1 MLHNIKEGVVV
12 PVITLNRL
20 SKTFTYY
27 KKEPGV
33 RKSLQ
38 NLFRRETLA
47 KEAVK
52 DVSFSVREGEMVG
65 FLGPNGAGKTTT
77 LKMLSGIL
85 HPSSGEAS
93 VLGFTPWKRQK
104 EFKRQFSIV
113 MGQKNQLWWDLP
125 ASESFALNKLIYE
138 IGDREFRASLDEL
151 VTLLGVE
158 EQLHVQV
165 RRLSL
170 GERMKMELIAALL
183 HRPKVILLDEPT
195 IGLDMVS
202 QRRIREF
209 FKAYNRQHRT
219 TVLLTSHYMK
229 DIEDLCSRAII
240 ISGGSLVYDG
250 NLKSVN
256 ERLGARKLL
265 KVRLAEPV
273 SQKQLAGLG
282 SVRSISQLEAVF
294 EVDAGDTLGSSKK
307 VLDALP
313 VTDFTIE
320 DVPLE
325 EGIENLYNEG
335 RWADAK

>member
-1 MLHNIKEGVVV
+1 M
-12 PVITLNRL
+12 PSITLNQL

-38 NLFRRETLA
+38 NLFRREQLT
-47 KEAVK
+47 KEAVQN
-52 DVSFSVREGEMVG
+52 VSFSIEEGEIVG

-85 HPSSGEAS
+85 HPTDGEAS

-125 ASESFALNKLIYE
+125 ASESFELNKLIYE
-138 IGDREFRASLDEL
+138 IDENRYKEALDEL

-183 HRPKVILLDEPT
+183 HRPRVILLDEPT
-195 IGLDMVS
+195 IGLDLVS

-209 FKAYNRQHRT
+209 FKAYNRTHRT
-219 TVLLTSHYMK
+219 TILLTSHYMK
-229 DIEDLCSRAII
+229 DIEDLCSRSII
-240 ISGGSLVYDG
+240 ISGGRLVYDG
-250 NLKSVN
+250 DLHKVN
-256 ERLGARKLL
+256 EVIGARKLL
-265 KVRLAEPV
+265 KVRLETPV
-273 SQKQLAGLG
+273 SSLTLASLG
-282 SVRSISQLEAVF
+282 KLRSNSELEAVF
-294 EVDAGDTLGSSKK
+294 ELDAEDTLAWSKK
-307 VLDALP
+307 ILDALS
-313 VTDFTIE
+313 VVDFTIE

-325 EGIENLYNEG
+325 EGIANLYDGG
-335 RWADAK
+335 RLADAK

>member
-1 MLHNIKEGVVV
+1 M
-12 PVITLNRL
+12 PSITLKQL

-38 NLFRRETLA
+38 NLFRREQLT
-47 KEAVK
+47 KEAVQN
-52 DVSFSVREGEMVG
+52 VSFSIEEGEIVG

-85 HPSSGEAS
+85 HPTDGEAS

-125 ASESFALNKLIYE
+125 ASESFELNKLIYE
-138 IGDREFRASLDEL
+138 IDENRYKEALDEL

-183 HRPKVILLDEPT
+183 HRPRVILLDEPT
-195 IGLDMVS
+195 IGLDLVS

-209 FKAYNRQHRT
+209 FKAYNRTHRT
-219 TVLLTSHYMK
+219 TILLTSHYMK
-229 DIEDLCSRAII
+229 DIEDLCSRSII
-240 ISGGSLVYDG
+240 ISGGRLVYDG
-250 NLKSVN
+250 DLHKVN
-256 ERLGARKLL
+256 EVIGARKLL
-265 KVRLAEPV
+265 KVRLETPV
-273 SQKQLAGLG
+273 SSLTLASLG
-282 SVRSISQLEAVF
+282 KLRSNSELEAVF
-294 EVDAGDTLGSSKK
+294 ELDAEDTLAWSKK
-307 VLDALP
+307 ILDALP
-313 VTDFTIE
+313 VVDFTIE

-325 EGIENLYNEG
+325 EGIANLYDGG
-335 RWADAK
+335 RLADAK

>member
-1 MLHNIKEGVVV
+1 M
-12 PVITLNRL
+12 PSITLNQL

-38 NLFRRETLA
+38 NLFRREKLT
-47 KEAVK
+47 KEAVR
-52 DVSFSVREGEMVG
+52 DVSFTIEEGEIVG

-85 HPSSGEAS
+85 HPSEGEAS

-125 ASESFALNKLIYE
+125 ASESFELNKLIYE
-138 IGDREFRASLDEL
+138 IDESRYKEALDEL

-183 HRPKVILLDEPT
+183 HRPRVILLDEPT
-195 IGLDMVS
+195 IGLDLVS

-209 FKAYNRQHRT
+209 FKAYNRTHRT
-219 TVLLTSHYMK
+219 TILLTSHYMK
-229 DIEDLCSRAII
+229 DIEDLCSRSII
-240 ISGGSLVYDG
+240 ISGGRLVYDG
-250 NLKSVN
+250 DLNKVN
-256 ERLGARKLL
+256 EVIGARKLL
-265 KVRLAEPV
+265 KVRLETPV
-273 SQKQLAGLG
+273 PNLTLAGLG
-282 SVRSISQLEAVF
+282 KLRSNSELDAVF
-294 EVDAGDTLGSSKK
+294 ELDAEDTLTWSKK
-307 VLDALP
+307 ILDALP
-313 VTDFTIE
+313 VVDFTIE

-325 EGIENLYNEG
+325 EGIANLYDGG
-335 RWADAK
+335 RLADAK

>member
-1 MLHNIKEGVVV
+1 M
-12 PVITLNRL
+12 PSITLNQL

-38 NLFRRETLA
+38 NLFKREQLT
-47 KEAVK
+47 KKAVQ
-52 DVSFSVREGEMVG
+52 DVSFSIEEGEIVG

-85 HPSSGEAS
+85 HPTDGEAS

-125 ASESFALNKLIYE
+125 ASESFELNKLIYE
-138 IGDREFRASLDEL
+138 IDDNRYKEALDEL

-183 HRPKVILLDEPT
+183 HRPRVILLDEPT
-195 IGLDMVS
+195 IGLDLVS

-209 FKAYNRQHRT
+209 FKTYNRTHRT
-219 TVLLTSHYMK
+219 TILLTSHYMK
-229 DIEDLCSRAII
+229 DIEDLCTRSII
-240 ISGGSLVYDG
+240 ISGGRLVYDG
-250 NLKSVN
+250 DLHKVN
-256 ERLGARKLL
+256 EVMGARKLL
-265 KVRLAEPV
+265 KVRLETPI
-273 SQKQLAGLG
+273 SNLTLAGLG
-282 SVRSISQLEAVF
+282 KLRSNSELEAVF
-294 EVDAGDTLGSSKK
+294 ELDAEDTLTWSKK
-307 VLDALP
+307 ILDALP
-313 VTDFTIE
+313 VVDFTIE

-325 EGIENLYNEG
+325 EGIANLYDGG
-335 RWADAK
+335 RLADAK

>member
-1 MLHNIKEGVVV
+1 M
-12 PVITLNRL
+12 
-20 SKTFTYY
+20 
-27 KKEPGV
+27 

-38 NLFRRETLA
+38 NLFRREQLT
-47 KEAVK
+47 KEAVQN
-52 DVSFSVREGEMVG
+52 VSFSIEEGEIVG

-85 HPSSGEAS
+85 HPTDGEAS

-125 ASESFALNKLIYE
+125 ASESFELNKLIYE
-138 IGDREFRASLDEL
+138 IDENRYKEALDEL

-183 HRPKVILLDEPT
+183 HRPRVILLDEPT
-195 IGLDMVS
+195 IGLDLVS

-209 FKAYNRQHRT
+209 FKAYNRTHRT
-219 TVLLTSHYMK
+219 TILLTSHYMK
-229 DIEDLCSRAII
+229 DIEDLCSRSII
-240 ISGGSLVYDG
+240 ISGGRLVYDG
-250 NLKSVN
+250 DLHKVN
-256 ERLGARKLL
+256 EVIGARKLL
-265 KVRLAEPV
+265 KVRLETLV
-273 SQKQLAGLG
+273 SNLTLASLG
-282 SVRSISQLEAVF
+282 KLRSNSELEAVF
-294 EVDAGDTLGSSKK
+294 ELDAEDTLAWSKK
-307 VLDALP
+307 ILDALP
-313 VTDFTIE
+313 VVDFTIE

-325 EGIENLYNEG
+325 EGIANLYDGG
-335 RWADAK
+335 RLADAK

>member
-1 MLHNIKEGVVV
+1 M
-12 PVITLNRL
+12 PAITLNRL

-38 NLFRRETLA
+38 NLFRREKLA
-47 KEAVK
+47 KEAVR

-125 ASESFALNKLIYE
+125 ASESFELNKLIYE
-138 IGDREFRASLDEL
+138 IGDQEYRASLDEL

-158 EQLHVQV
+158 EQMHVQV

-195 IGLDMVS
+195 IGLDMGS

-229 DIEDLCSRAII
+229 DIEDLCTRAII

-250 NLKSVN
+250 DLKSVN

-273 SQKQLAGLG
+273 ARKQLTGLG
-282 SVRSISQLEAVF
+282 SVRSCDQMEAVF
-294 EVDAGDTLGSSKK
+294 EVDAEDTLGWSKK

-313 VTDFTIE
+313 VVDFTIE

>member
-1 MLHNIKEGVVV
+1 M
-12 PVITLNRL
+12 
-20 SKTFTYY
+20 
-27 KKEPGV
+27 

-38 NLFRRETLA
+38 NLFRREKLT
-47 KEAVK
+47 KKAVK
-52 DVSFSVREGEMVG
+52 NVSFSIEEGEIVG

-85 HPSSGEAS
+85 HPSEGEAS

-125 ASESFALNKLIYE
+125 ASESFELNKLIYE
-138 IGDREFRASLDEL
+138 IDERRYKEALDEL

-183 HRPKVILLDEPT
+183 HRPRVILLDEPT
-195 IGLDMVS
+195 IGLDLVS

-209 FKAYNRQHRT
+209 FKAYNRAHRT
-219 TVLLTSHYMK
+219 TILLTSHYMK
-229 DIEDLCSRAII
+229 DIEDLCSRSII
-240 ISGGSLVYDG
+240 ISGGQLVYDG
-250 NLKSVN
+250 DLHKVN
-256 ERLGARKLL
+256 EVIGARKLL
-265 KVRLAEPV
+265 KVRLETPV
-273 SQKQLAGLG
+273 PNLTLAGLG
-282 SVRSISQLEAVF
+282 KLRSNSELEAVF
-294 EVDAGDTLGSSKK
+294 ELDAEDTLTWSKK
-307 VLDALP
+307 ILDALP
-313 VTDFTIE
+313 VVDFTIE

-325 EGIENLYNEG
+325 EGIANLYDGG
-335 RWADAK
+335 RLADAN

>member
-1 MLHNIKEGVVV
+1 M
-12 PVITLNRL
+12 
-20 SKTFTYY
+20 
-27 KKEPGV
+27 

-38 NLFRRETLA
+38 NLFRREQLT
-47 KEAVK
+47 KEAVQN
-52 DVSFSVREGEMVG
+52 VSFSIEEGEIVG

-85 HPSSGEAS
+85 HPTDGEAS

-125 ASESFALNKLIYE
+125 ASESFELNKLIYE
-138 IGDREFRASLDEL
+138 IDENRYKEALDEL

-183 HRPKVILLDEPT
+183 HRPRVILLDEPT
-195 IGLDMVS
+195 IGLDLVS

-209 FKAYNRQHRT
+209 FKAYNRTHRT
-219 TVLLTSHYMK
+219 TILLTSHYMK
-229 DIEDLCSRAII
+229 DIEDLCSRSII
-240 ISGGSLVYDG
+240 ISGGRLVYDG
-250 NLKSVN
+250 DLHKVN
-256 ERLGARKLL
+256 EVIGARKLL
-265 KVRLAEPV
+265 KVRLETPV
-273 SQKQLAGLG
+273 SSLTLASLAKL
-282 SVRSISQLEAVF
+282 RSNSELEAVF
-294 EVDAGDTLGSSKK
+294 ELDAEDTLAWSKK
-307 VLDALP
+307 ILDALP
-313 VTDFTIE
+313 VVDFTIE

-325 EGIENLYNEG
+325 EGIANLYDGG
-335 RWADAK
+335 RLADAK

>member
-1 MLHNIKEGVVV
+1 M
-12 PVITLNRL
+12 PSITLNQL

-38 NLFRRETLA
+38 NLFKREQLT
-47 KEAVK
+47 KKAVQN
-52 DVSFSVREGEMVG
+52 VSFSIEEGEIVG

-85 HPSSGEAS
+85 HPTEGEAS

-125 ASESFALNKLIYE
+125 ASESFELNKLIYE
-138 IGDREFRASLDEL
+138 IDDNRYKEALDEL

-183 HRPKVILLDEPT
+183 HRPRVILLDEPT
-195 IGLDMVS
+195 IGLDLVS

-209 FKAYNRQHRT
+209 FKAYNRTHRT
-219 TVLLTSHYMK
+219 TILLTSHYMK
-229 DIEDLCSRAII
+229 DIEDLCTRSII
-240 ISGGSLVYDG
+240 ISGGRLVYDG
-250 NLKSVN
+250 DLHKVN
-256 ERLGARKLL
+256 EVIGARKLL
-265 KVRLAEPV
+265 KVRLENPV
-273 SQKQLAGLG
+273 SNLTLASLG
-282 SVRSISQLEAVF
+282 KLRSNSELEAVF
-294 EVDAGDTLGSSKK
+294 ELDAEDTLAWSKK
-307 VLDALP
+307 ILDALP
-313 VTDFTIE
+313 VVDFTIE

-325 EGIENLYNEG
+325 EGIANLYDGG
-335 RWADAK
+335 RLADAK

>member
-1 MLHNIKEGVVV
+1 M
-12 PVITLNRL
+12 PSITLNQL

-38 NLFRRETLA
+38 NLFRREKLT
-47 KEAVK
+47 KEAVR
-52 DVSFSVREGEMVG
+52 DVSFTIEEGEIVG

-85 HPSSGEAS
+85 HPSEGEAS

-125 ASESFALNKLIYE
+125 ASESFELNKLIYE
-138 IGDREFRASLDEL
+138 IDESRYKETLDEL

-183 HRPKVILLDEPT
+183 HRPRVILLDEPT
-195 IGLDMVS
+195 IGLDLVS

-209 FKAYNRQHRT
+209 FKAYNRTHRT
-219 TVLLTSHYMK
+219 TILLTSHYMK
-229 DIEDLCSRAII
+229 DIEDLCSRSII
-240 ISGGSLVYDG
+240 ISGGRLVYDG
-250 NLKSVN
+250 DLNKVN
-256 ERLGARKLL
+256 EVIGARKLL
-265 KVRLAEPV
+265 KVRLETPV
-273 SQKQLAGLG
+273 PNLTLAGLG
-282 SVRSISQLEAVF
+282 KLRSNSELEAVF
-294 EVDAGDTLGSSKK
+294 ELDAEDTLTWSKK
-307 VLDALP
+307 ILDALP
-313 VTDFTIE
+313 VVDFTIE

-325 EGIENLYNEG
+325 EGIANLYDGG
-335 RWADAK
+335 RLADAK

>member
-1 MLHNIKEGVVV
+1 M
-12 PVITLNRL
+12 PSITLNQL

-38 NLFRRETLA
+38 NLFRREQLT
-47 KEAVK
+47 KEAVQN
-52 DVSFSVREGEMVG
+52 VSFSIEEGEIVG

-85 HPSSGEAS
+85 HPTDGEAS

-125 ASESFALNKLIYE
+125 ASESFELNKLIYE
-138 IGDREFRASLDEL
+138 IDDNRYKEALDEL

-183 HRPKVILLDEPT
+183 HRPRVILLDEPT
-195 IGLDMVS
+195 IGLDLVS

-209 FKAYNRQHRT
+209 FKAYNRTHRT
-219 TVLLTSHYMK
+219 TILLTSHYMK
-229 DIEDLCSRAII
+229 DIEDLCSRSII
-240 ISGGSLVYDG
+240 ISGGRLVYDG
-250 NLKSVN
+250 DLHKVN
-256 ERLGARKLL
+256 EVIGARKLL
-265 KVRLAEPV
+265 KVRLESPV
-273 SQKQLAGLG
+273 SSLTLASLG
-282 SVRSISQLEAVF
+282 KLRSNSELEAVF
-294 EVDAGDTLGSSKK
+294 ELDAEDTLAWSKK
-307 VLDALP
+307 ILDALS
-313 VTDFTIE
+313 VVDFTIE

-325 EGIENLYNEG
+325 EGIANLYDGG
-335 RWADAK
+335 RLADAK

>member
-1 MLHNIKEGVVV
+1 L
-12 PVITLNRL
+12 PSITLNQL

-38 NLFRRETLA
+38 NLFKREQLT
-47 KEAVK
+47 KKAVQ
-52 DVSFSVREGEMVG
+52 DVSFSIEEGEIVG

-85 HPSSGEAS
+85 HPTDGEAS

-125 ASESFALNKLIYE
+125 ASESFELNKLIYE
-138 IGDREFRASLDEL
+138 IDDNRYKEALDEL

-183 HRPKVILLDEPT
+183 HRPRVILLDEPT
-195 IGLDMVS
+195 IGLDLVS

-209 FKAYNRQHRT
+209 FKAYNRTHRT
-219 TVLLTSHYMK
+219 TILLTSHYMK
-229 DIEDLCSRAII
+229 DIEDLCTRSII
-240 ISGGSLVYDG
+240 ISGGRLVYDG
-250 NLKSVN
+250 DLHKVN
-256 ERLGARKLL
+256 EVMGARKLL
-265 KVRLAEPV
+265 KVRLETPV
-273 SQKQLAGLG
+273 SNLTLAGLG
-282 SVRSISQLEAVF
+282 KLRSNSELEAVF
-294 EVDAGDTLGSSKK
+294 ELDAEDTLTWSKK
-307 VLDALP
+307 ILDALP
-313 VTDFTIE
+313 VVDFTIE

-325 EGIENLYNEG
+325 EGIANLYDGG
-335 RWADAK
+335 RLADAK

>member
-1 MLHNIKEGVVV
+1 M
-12 PVITLNRL
+12 PSITLNQL

-38 NLFRRETLA
+38 NLFRREQLT
-47 KEAVK
+47 KEAVQN
-52 DVSFSVREGEMVG
+52 VSFSIEEGEIVG

-85 HPSSGEAS
+85 HPTDGEAS

-125 ASESFALNKLIYE
+125 ASESFELNKLIYE
-138 IGDREFRASLDEL
+138 IDENRYKEALEEL

-183 HRPKVILLDEPT
+183 HRPRVILLDEPT
-195 IGLDMVS
+195 IGLDLVS

-209 FKAYNRQHRT
+209 FKAYNRTHRT
-219 TVLLTSHYMK
+219 TILLTSHYMK
-229 DIEDLCSRAII
+229 DIEDLCSRSII
-240 ISGGSLVYDG
+240 ISGGRLVYDG
-250 NLKSVN
+250 DLHKVN
-256 ERLGARKLL
+256 EVIGARKLL
-265 KVRLAEPV
+265 KVRLETPV
-273 SQKQLAGLG
+273 SSLTLASLG
-282 SVRSISQLEAVF
+282 KLRSNSELEAVF
-294 EVDAGDTLGSSKK
+294 ELDAEDTLAWSKK
-307 VLDALP
+307 ILDALP
-313 VTDFTIE
+313 VVDFTIE

-325 EGIENLYNEG
+325 EGIANLYDGG
-335 RWADAK
+335 RLADAK

>member
-1 MLHNIKEGVVV
+1 L
-12 PVITLNRL
+12 PSITLKQL

-38 NLFRRETLA
+38 NLFRREQLT
-47 KEAVK
+47 KEAVQN
-52 DVSFSVREGEMVG
+52 VSFSIEEGEIVG

-85 HPSSGEAS
+85 HPTDGEAS

-125 ASESFALNKLIYE
+125 ASESFELNKLIYE
-138 IGDREFRASLDEL
+138 IDENRYKEALDEL

-183 HRPKVILLDEPT
+183 HRPRVILLDEPT
-195 IGLDMVS
+195 IGLDLVS

-209 FKAYNRQHRT
+209 FKAYNRTHRT
-219 TVLLTSHYMK
+219 TILLTSHYMK
-229 DIEDLCSRAII
+229 DIEDLCSRSII
-240 ISGGSLVYDG
+240 ISGGRLVYDG
-250 NLKSVN
+250 DLHKVN
-256 ERLGARKLL
+256 EVIGARKLL
-265 KVRLAEPV
+265 KVRLETLV
-273 SQKQLAGLG
+273 SNLTLASLG
-282 SVRSISQLEAVF
+282 KLRSNSELEAVF
-294 EVDAGDTLGSSKK
+294 ELDAEDTLAWSKK
-307 VLDALP
+307 ILDALP
-313 VTDFTIE
+313 VVDFTIE

-325 EGIENLYNEG
+325 EGIANLYDGG
-335 RWADAK
+335 RLADAK

>member
-1 MLHNIKEGVVV
+1 M
-12 PVITLNRL
+12 PSITLNQL

-38 NLFRRETLA
+38 NLFKREQLT
-47 KEAVK
+47 KEAVQN
-52 DVSFSVREGEMVG
+52 VSFSIEEGEIVG

-85 HPSSGEAS
+85 HPTDGEAS

-125 ASESFALNKLIYE
+125 ASESFELNKLIYE
-138 IGDREFRASLDEL
+138 IDENRYKEALDEL

-183 HRPKVILLDEPT
+183 HRPRVILLDEPT
-195 IGLDMVS
+195 IGLDLVS

-209 FKAYNRQHRT
+209 FKAYNRTHRT
-219 TVLLTSHYMK
+219 TILLTSHYMK
-229 DIEDLCSRAII
+229 DIEDLCGRSII
-240 ISGGSLVYDG
+240 ISGGRLVYDG
-250 NLKSVN
+250 DLHKVN
-256 ERLGARKLL
+256 EVIGARKLL
-265 KVRLAEPV
+265 KVRLESPV
-273 SQKQLAGLG
+273 SNLTLASLG
-282 SVRSISQLEAVF
+282 KLRSNSELEAVF
-294 EVDAGDTLGSSKK
+294 ELDAEDTLAWSKK
-307 VLDALP
+307 ILDALP
-313 VTDFTIE
+313 VVDFTIE

-325 EGIENLYNEG
+325 EGIANLYDGG
-335 RWADAK
+335 RLADAK

>member
-1 MLHNIKEGVVV
+1 M
-12 PVITLNRL
+12 PVISLNRL

-38 NLFRRETLA
+38 NLFRREKLA

-125 ASESFALNKLIYE
+125 ASESFELNKLIYE

-183 HRPKVILLDEPT
+183 HRPKVIMLDEPT

-240 ISGGSLVYDG
+240 ISGGCLVYDG
-250 NLKSVN
+250 DLKSVN
-256 ERLGARKLL
+256 ERIGARKLL

-273 SQKQLAGLG
+273 AQKQLAGLG
-282 SVRSISQLEAVF
+282 SVRSSSQLEAVF
-294 EVDAGDTLGSSKK
+294 EVDADDTLGWSKK

-313 VTDFTIE
+313 VMDFTIE

>member
-1 MLHNIKEGVVV
+1 M
-12 PVITLNRL
+12 
-20 SKTFTYY
+20 
-27 KKEPGV
+27 

-38 NLFRRETLA
+38 NLFRREQLT
-47 KEAVK
+47 KEAVQN
-52 DVSFSVREGEMVG
+52 VSFSIEEGEIVG

-85 HPSSGEAS
+85 HPTDGEAS

-125 ASESFALNKLIYE
+125 ASESFELNKLIYE
-138 IGDREFRASLDEL
+138 IDENRYKEALDEL

-183 HRPKVILLDEPT
+183 HRPRVILLDEPT
-195 IGLDMVS
+195 IGLDLVS

-209 FKAYNRQHRT
+209 FKAYNRTHRT
-219 TVLLTSHYMK
+219 TILLTSHYMK
-229 DIEDLCSRAII
+229 DIEDLCSRSII
-240 ISGGSLVYDG
+240 ISGGRLVYDG
-250 NLKSVN
+250 DLHKVN
-256 ERLGARKLL
+256 EVIGARKLL
-265 KVRLAEPV
+265 KVRLETPV
-273 SQKQLAGLG
+273 SSLTLASLG
-282 SVRSISQLEAVF
+282 KLRSNSELEAVF
-294 EVDAGDTLGSSKK
+294 ELDAEDTLAWSKK
-307 VLDALP
+307 ILDALP
-313 VTDFTIE
+313 VVDFTIE

-325 EGIENLYNEG
+325 EGIANLYDGG
-335 RWADAK
+335 RLADAK

>member
-1 MLHNIKEGVVV
+1 M
-12 PVITLNRL
+12 
-20 SKTFTYY
+20 
-27 KKEPGV
+27 

-38 NLFRRETLA
+38 NLFRREQLT
-47 KEAVK
+47 KEAVQN
-52 DVSFSVREGEMVG
+52 VSFSIEEGEIVG

-85 HPSSGEAS
+85 HPTDGEAS

-125 ASESFALNKLIYE
+125 ASESFELNKLIYE
-138 IGDREFRASLDEL
+138 IDENRYKEALDEL

-183 HRPKVILLDEPT
+183 HRPRVILLDEPT
-195 IGLDMVS
+195 IGLDLVS

-209 FKAYNRQHRT
+209 FKAYNRTHRT
-219 TVLLTSHYMK
+219 TILLTSHYMK
-229 DIEDLCSRAII
+229 DIEDLCSRSII
-240 ISGGSLVYDG
+240 ISGGRLVYDG
-250 NLKSVN
+250 DLHKVN
-256 ERLGARKLL
+256 EVIGARKLL
-265 KVRLAEPV
+265 KVRLETPV
-273 SQKQLAGLG
+273 SNLTLASLG
-282 SVRSISQLEAVF
+282 KLRSNSELEAVF
-294 EVDAGDTLGSSKK
+294 ELDAEDTLAWSKK
-307 VLDALP
+307 ILDALP
-313 VTDFTIE
+313 VVDFTIE

-325 EGIENLYNEG
+325 EGIANLYDGG
-335 RWADAK
+335 RLADAK

>member
-1 MLHNIKEGVVV
+1 M
-12 PVITLNRL
+12 PSITLNQL

-38 NLFRRETLA
+38 NLFKREQLT
-47 KEAVK
+47 KKAVQ
-52 DVSFSVREGEMVG
+52 DVSFSIEEGEIVG

-85 HPSSGEAS
+85 HPTDGEAS

-125 ASESFALNKLIYE
+125 ASESFELNKLIYE
-138 IGDREFRASLDEL
+138 IDDNRYKEALDEL

-183 HRPKVILLDEPT
+183 HRPRVILLDEPT
-195 IGLDMVS
+195 IGLDLVS

-209 FKAYNRQHRT
+209 FKAYNRTHRT
-219 TVLLTSHYMK
+219 TILLTSHYMK
-229 DIEDLCSRAII
+229 DIEDLCTRSII
-240 ISGGSLVYDG
+240 ISGGRLVYDG
-250 NLKSVN
+250 DLHKVN
-256 ERLGARKLL
+256 EVIGARKLL
-265 KVRLAEPV
+265 KVRLENPV
-273 SQKQLAGLG
+273 SNLTLASLG
-282 SVRSISQLEAVF
+282 KLRSNSELEAVF
-294 EVDAGDTLGSSKK
+294 ELDAEDTLAWSKK
-307 VLDALP
+307 ILDALP
-313 VTDFTIE
+313 VVDFTIE

-325 EGIENLYNEG
+325 EGIANLYDGG
-335 RWADAK
+335 RLADAK

>member
-1 MLHNIKEGVVV
+1 M
-12 PVITLNRL
+12 PSITLNQL

-38 NLFRRETLA
+38 NLFRREKLT
-47 KEAVK
+47 KEAVR
-52 DVSFSVREGEMVG
+52 DISFTIEEGEIVG

-85 HPSSGEAS
+85 HPTDGEAS

-125 ASESFALNKLIYE
+125 ASESFELNKLIYE
-138 IGDREFRASLDEL
+138 IDESRYKEALDEL

-183 HRPKVILLDEPT
+183 HRPRVILLDEPT
-195 IGLDMVS
+195 IGLDLVS

-209 FKAYNRQHRT
+209 FKAYNRTHRT
-219 TVLLTSHYMK
+219 TILLTSHYMK
-229 DIEDLCSRAII
+229 DIEDLCSRSII
-240 ISGGSLVYDG
+240 ISGGRLVYDG
-250 NLKSVN
+250 DLHKVN
-256 ERLGARKLL
+256 EVIGARKLL
-265 KVRLAEPV
+265 KVRLETPV
-273 SQKQLAGLG
+273 PNLTLAGLG
-282 SVRSISQLEAVF
+282 KLRSNSELEAVF
-294 EVDAGDTLGSSKK
+294 ELDAEDTLTWSKK
-307 VLDALP
+307 ILDALP
-313 VTDFTIE
+313 VVDFTIE

-325 EGIENLYNEG
+325 EGIANLYDGG
-335 RWADAK
+335 RLADAK

>member
-1 MLHNIKEGVVV
+1 M
-12 PVITLNRL
+12 PSITLNQL

-38 NLFRRETLA
+38 NLFRRQQLT
-47 KEAVK
+47 KEAVQN
-52 DVSFSVREGEMVG
+52 VSFSIEEGEIVG

-85 HPSSGEAS
+85 HPTDGEAS

-125 ASESFALNKLIYE
+125 ASESFELNKLIYE
-138 IGDREFRASLDEL
+138 IDENRYKEALDEL

-183 HRPKVILLDEPT
+183 HRPRVILLDEPT
-195 IGLDMVS
+195 IGLDLVS

-209 FKAYNRQHRT
+209 FKAYNRTHRT
-219 TVLLTSHYMK
+219 TILLTSHYMK
-229 DIEDLCSRAII
+229 DIEDLCGRSII
-240 ISGGSLVYDG
+240 ISGGRLVYDG
-250 NLKSVN
+250 DLHKVN
-256 ERLGARKLL
+256 EVIGARKLL
-265 KVRLAEPV
+265 KVRLEIPV
-273 SQKQLAGLG
+273 SNLTLASLG
-282 SVRSISQLEAVF
+282 KLRSNSEIEAVF
-294 EVDAGDTLGSSKK
+294 ELDAEDTLAWSKK
-307 VLDALP
+307 ILDALP
-313 VTDFTIE
+313 VVDFTIE

-325 EGIENLYNEG
+325 EGIANLYDGG
-335 RWADAK
+335 RLADAK

>member
-1 MLHNIKEGVVV
+1 M
-12 PVITLNRL
+12 PSITLNQL

-38 NLFRRETLA
+38 NLFKREQLT
-47 KEAVK
+47 KKAVQ
-52 DVSFSVREGEMVG
+52 DVSFSIEEGEIVG

-85 HPSSGEAS
+85 HPTEGEAS

-125 ASESFALNKLIYE
+125 ASESFELNKLIYE
-138 IGDREFRASLDEL
+138 IDDNRYKEALDEL

-183 HRPKVILLDEPT
+183 HRPRVILLDEPT
-195 IGLDMVS
+195 IGLDLVS

-209 FKAYNRQHRT
+209 FKAYNRTHRT
-219 TVLLTSHYMK
+219 TILLTSHYMK
-229 DIEDLCSRAII
+229 DIEDLCTRSII
-240 ISGGSLVYDG
+240 ISGGRLVYDG
-250 NLKSVN
+250 DLHKVN
-256 ERLGARKLL
+256 EVIGARKLL
-265 KVRLAEPV
+265 KVRLENPV
-273 SQKQLAGLG
+273 SNLTLASLG
-282 SVRSISQLEAVF
+282 KLRSNSELEAVF
-294 EVDAGDTLGSSKK
+294 ELDAEDTLAWSKK
-307 VLDALP
+307 ILDALP
-313 VTDFTIE
+313 VVDFTIE

-325 EGIENLYNEG
+325 EGIANLYDGG
-335 RWADAK
+335 RLADAK

>member
-1 MLHNIKEGVVV
+1 MKEEENRM
-12 PVITLNRL
+12 PSITLNQL

-38 NLFRRETLA
+38 NLFRREKLT
-47 KEAVK
+47 KEAVR
-52 DVSFSVREGEMVG
+52 DVSFTIEEGEIVG

-85 HPSSGEAS
+85 HPSDGEAS

-125 ASESFALNKLIYE
+125 ASESFELNKLIYE
-138 IGDREFRASLDEL
+138 IDESRYKEALDEL

-183 HRPKVILLDEPT
+183 HRPRVILLDEPT
-195 IGLDMVS
+195 IGLDLVS

-209 FKAYNRQHRT
+209 FKAYNRTHRT
-219 TVLLTSHYMK
+219 TILLTSHYMK
-229 DIEDLCSRAII
+229 DIEDLCSRSII
-240 ISGGSLVYDG
+240 ISGGRLVYDG
-250 NLKSVN
+250 DLNKVN
-256 ERLGARKLL
+256 EVIGARKLL
-265 KVRLAEPV
+265 KVRLETPV
-273 SQKQLAGLG
+273 PNLTLAGLG
-282 SVRSISQLEAVF
+282 KLRSNSELEAVF
-294 EVDAGDTLGSSKK
+294 ELDAEDTLTWSKK
-307 VLDALP
+307 ILDALP
-313 VTDFTIE
+313 VVDFTIE

-325 EGIENLYNEG
+325 EGIANLYDGG
-335 RWADAK
+335 RLADAK

>member
-1 MLHNIKEGVVV
+1 M
-12 PVITLNRL
+12 PSITLNQL

-38 NLFRRETLA
+38 NLFKREKLT
-47 KEAVK
+47 KEAVQN
-52 DVSFSVREGEMVG
+52 VSFSIEEGEIVG

-85 HPSSGEAS
+85 HPTDGEAS

-125 ASESFALNKLIYE
+125 ASESFELNKLIYE
-138 IGDREFRASLDEL
+138 IDENRYKEALDEL

-183 HRPKVILLDEPT
+183 HRPRVILLDEPT
-195 IGLDMVS
+195 IGLDLVS

-209 FKAYNRQHRT
+209 FKAYNRTHRT
-219 TVLLTSHYMK
+219 TILLTSHYMK
-229 DIEDLCSRAII
+229 DIEDLCSRSII
-240 ISGGSLVYDG
+240 ISGGRLVYDG
-250 NLKSVN
+250 DLHKVN
-256 ERLGARKLL
+256 EVIGARKLL
-265 KVRLAEPV
+265 KVRLETPV
-273 SQKQLAGLG
+273 SNLTLAGLG
-282 SVRSISQLEAVF
+282 KLRSNSELEAVF
-294 EVDAGDTLGSSKK
+294 ELDAEDTLAWSKK
-307 VLDALP
+307 ILDALP
-313 VTDFTIE
+313 VVDFTIE

-325 EGIENLYNEG
+325 EGIANLYDGG
-335 RWADAK
+335 RLADAK

>member
-1 MLHNIKEGVVV
+1 M
-12 PVITLNRL
+12 PSITLNQL

-38 NLFRRETLA
+38 NLFRRQQLT
-47 KEAVK
+47 KEAVQN
-52 DVSFSVREGEMVG
+52 VSFSIEEGEIVG

-85 HPSSGEAS
+85 HPTDGEAS

-125 ASESFALNKLIYE
+125 ASESFELNKLIYE
-138 IGDREFRASLDEL
+138 IDENRYKEALDEL

-183 HRPKVILLDEPT
+183 HRPRVILLDEPT
-195 IGLDMVS
+195 IGLDLVS

-209 FKAYNRQHRT
+209 FKAYNRTHRT
-219 TVLLTSHYMK
+219 TILLTSHYMK
-229 DIEDLCSRAII
+229 DIEDLCSRSII
-240 ISGGSLVYDG
+240 ISGGRLVYDG
-250 NLKSVN
+250 DLHKVN
-256 ERLGARKLL
+256 EVIGARKLL
-265 KVRLAEPV
+265 KVRLEIPV
-273 SQKQLAGLG
+273 SNLTLASLG
-282 SVRSISQLEAVF
+282 KLRSNSEIEAVF
-294 EVDAGDTLGSSKK
+294 ELDAEDTLAWSKK
-307 VLDALP
+307 ILDALP
-313 VTDFTIE
+313 VVDFTIE

-325 EGIENLYNEG
+325 EGIANLYDGG
-335 RWADAK
+335 RLADAK

>member
-1 MLHNIKEGVVV
+1 M
-12 PVITLNRL
+12 
-20 SKTFTYY
+20 
-27 KKEPGV
+27 

-38 NLFRRETLA
+38 NLFRREQLT
-47 KEAVK
+47 KEAVQN
-52 DVSFSVREGEMVG
+52 VSFSIEEGEIVG

-85 HPSSGEAS
+85 HPTDGEAS

-125 ASESFALNKLIYE
+125 ASESFELNKLIYE
-138 IGDREFRASLDEL
+138 IDDNRYKEALDEL

-183 HRPKVILLDEPT
+183 HRPRVILLDEPT
-195 IGLDMVS
+195 IGLDLVS

-209 FKAYNRQHRT
+209 FKAYNRTHRT
-219 TVLLTSHYMK
+219 TILLTSHYMK
-229 DIEDLCSRAII
+229 DIEDLCSRSII
-240 ISGGSLVYDG
+240 ISGGRLVYDG
-250 NLKSVN
+250 DLHKVN
-256 ERLGARKLL
+256 EVIGARKLL
-265 KVRLAEPV
+265 KVRLESPV
-273 SQKQLAGLG
+273 SNLTLASLG
-282 SVRSISQLEAVF
+282 KLRSNSELEAVF
-294 EVDAGDTLGSSKK
+294 ELDAEDTLAWSKK
-307 VLDALP
+307 ILDALP
-313 VTDFTIE
+313 VVDFTIE

-325 EGIENLYNEG
+325 EGIANLYDGG
-335 RWADAK
+335 RLADAK

>member
-1 MLHNIKEGVVV
+1 M

-20 SKTFTYY
+20 SKIFTYY

-38 NLFRRETLA
+38 NLFHREKLA

-138 IGDREFRASLDEL
+138 IGDHEFRSSLDEL

-229 DIEDLCSRAII
+229 DIEDLCSRVMI

-250 NLKSVN
+250 DLKSVN

-265 KVRLAEPV
+265 KVRLTEPV
-273 SQKQLAGLG
+273 AQKQLAGLG
-282 SVRSISQLEAVF
+282 SVRSGSQLEVVF
-294 EVDAGDTLGSSKK
+294 EVDAEDTLGWSKK

>member
-1 MLHNIKEGVVV
+1 M
-12 PVITLNRL
+12 PSITLNQL

-38 NLFRRETLA
+38 NLFRREQLT
-47 KEAVK
+47 KEAVQN
-52 DVSFSVREGEMVG
+52 VSFSIEEGEIVG

-85 HPSSGEAS
+85 HPTDGEAS

-125 ASESFALNKLIYE
+125 ASESFELNKLIYE
-138 IGDREFRASLDEL
+138 IDENRYKEALDEL
-151 VTLLGVE
+151 VTLLEVE

-183 HRPKVILLDEPT
+183 HRPRVILLDEPT
-195 IGLDMVS
+195 IGLDLVS

-209 FKAYNRQHRT
+209 FKAYNRTHRT
-219 TVLLTSHYMK
+219 TILLTSHYMK
-229 DIEDLCSRAII
+229 DIEDLCNRSII
-240 ISGGSLVYDG
+240 ISGGRLVYDG
-250 NLKSVN
+250 DLHKVN
-256 ERLGARKLL
+256 EVIGARKLL
-265 KVRLAEPV
+265 KVRLETLV
-273 SQKQLAGLG
+273 SNLTLASLG
-282 SVRSISQLEAVF
+282 KLRSNSELEAVF
-294 EVDAGDTLGSSKK
+294 ELDAEDTLAWSKK
-307 VLDALP
+307 ILDALP
-313 VTDFTIE
+313 VVDFTIE

-325 EGIENLYNEG
+325 EGIANLYDGG
-335 RWADAK
+335 RLADAK

>member
-1 MLHNIKEGVVV
+1 M
-12 PVITLNRL
+12 PSITLNQL

-38 NLFRRETLA
+38 NLFRREKLT
-47 KEAVK
+47 KEAVR
-52 DVSFSVREGEMVG
+52 DVSFTIEEGEIVG

-85 HPSSGEAS
+85 HPSDGEAS

-125 ASESFALNKLIYE
+125 ASESFELNKLIYE
-138 IGDREFRASLDEL
+138 IDESRYKEALDEL

-183 HRPKVILLDEPT
+183 HRPRVILLDEPT
-195 IGLDMVS
+195 IGLDLVS

-209 FKAYNRQHRT
+209 FKAYNRTHRT
-219 TVLLTSHYMK
+219 TILLTSHYMK
-229 DIEDLCSRAII
+229 DIEDLCSRSII
-240 ISGGSLVYDG
+240 ISGGRLVYDG
-250 NLKSVN
+250 DLNKVN
-256 ERLGARKLL
+256 EVIGARKLL
-265 KVRLAEPV
+265 KVRLETPV
-273 SQKQLAGLG
+273 PNLTLAGLG
-282 SVRSISQLEAVF
+282 KLRSNSELEAVF
-294 EVDAGDTLGSSKK
+294 ELDAEDTLTWSKK
-307 VLDALP
+307 ILDALP
-313 VTDFTIE
+313 VVDFTIE

-325 EGIENLYNEG
+325 EGIANLYDGG
-335 RWADAK
+335 RLANAK

>member
-1 MLHNIKEGVVV
+1 M
-12 PVITLNRL
+12 PSITLNQL

-38 NLFRRETLA
+38 NLFRREQLT
-47 KEAVK
+47 KEAVQN
-52 DVSFSVREGEMVG
+52 VSFSIEEGEIVG

-85 HPSSGEAS
+85 HPTDGEAS

-125 ASESFALNKLIYE
+125 ASESFELNKLIYE
-138 IGDREFRASLDEL
+138 IDENRYKEALDEL

-183 HRPKVILLDEPT
+183 HRPRVILLDEPT
-195 IGLDMVS
+195 IGLDLVS

-209 FKAYNRQHRT
+209 FKAYNRTHRT
-219 TVLLTSHYMK
+219 TILLTSHYMK
-229 DIEDLCSRAII
+229 DIEDLCSRSII
-240 ISGGSLVYDG
+240 ISGGRLVYDG
-250 NLKSVN
+250 DLHKVN
-256 ERLGARKLL
+256 EVIGARKLL
-265 KVRLAEPV
+265 KVRLESPV
-273 SQKQLAGLG
+273 SSLTLASLG
-282 SVRSISQLEAVF
+282 KLRSNSEMEAVF
-294 EVDAGDTLGSSKK
+294 ELDAEDTLAWSKK
-307 VLDALP
+307 ILDALP
-313 VTDFTIE
+313 VVDFTIE

-325 EGIENLYNEG
+325 EGIANLYDGG
-335 RWADAK
+335 RLADAK

>member
-1 MLHNIKEGVVV
+1 M
-12 PVITLNRL
+12 
-20 SKTFTYY
+20 
-27 KKEPGV
+27 

-38 NLFRRETLA
+38 NLFRRQQLT
-47 KEAVK
+47 KEAVQN
-52 DVSFSVREGEMVG
+52 VSFSIEEGEIVG

-85 HPSSGEAS
+85 HPTDGEAS

-125 ASESFALNKLIYE
+125 ASESFELNKLIYE
-138 IGDREFRASLDEL
+138 IDDNRYKEALDEL

-183 HRPKVILLDEPT
+183 HRPRVILLDEPT
-195 IGLDMVS
+195 IGLDLVS

-209 FKAYNRQHRT
+209 FKAYNRTHRT
-219 TVLLTSHYMK
+219 TILLTSHYMK
-229 DIEDLCSRAII
+229 DIEDLCSRSII
-240 ISGGSLVYDG
+240 ISGGRLVYDG
-250 NLKSVN
+250 DLHKVN
-256 ERLGARKLL
+256 EVIGARKLL
-265 KVRLAEPV
+265 KVRLETPV
-273 SQKQLAGLG
+273 SNLTLASLG
-282 SVRSISQLEAVF
+282 KLRSNSEMEAVF
-294 EVDAGDTLGSSKK
+294 ELDAEDTLAWSKK
-307 VLDALP
+307 ILDALP
-313 VTDFTIE
+313 VVDFTIE

-325 EGIENLYNEG
+325 EGIANLYDGG
-335 RWADAK
+335 RLADAK

>member
-1 MLHNIKEGVVV
+1 M
-12 PVITLNRL
+12 PAITLNRL

-38 NLFRRETLA
+38 NLFRREKLA
-47 KEAVK
+47 KEAVR

-125 ASESFALNKLIYE
+125 ASESFELNKLIYE
-138 IGDREFRASLDEL
+138 IGDHEYRASLDEL

-158 EQLHVQV
+158 EQMHVQV

-229 DIEDLCSRAII
+229 DIEDLCTRAII
-240 ISGGSLVYDG
+240 ISGGGLVYDG
-250 NLKSVN
+250 DLKSVN

-265 KVRLAEPV
+265 KVRLAEPIAR
-273 SQKQLAGLG
+273 KQLTGLG
-282 SVRSISQLEAVF
+282 SVRSCSQMEAVF
-294 EVDAGDTLGSSKK
+294 EVDAEDTLGWSKK

-313 VTDFTIE
+313 VVDFTIE

>member
-1 MLHNIKEGVVV
+1 M
-12 PVITLNRL
+12 PSITLNQL

-38 NLFRRETLA
+38 NLFRREQLT
-47 KEAVK
+47 KEAVQN
-52 DVSFSVREGEMVG
+52 VSFSIEEGEIVG

-85 HPSSGEAS
+85 HPTDGEAS

-125 ASESFALNKLIYE
+125 ASESFELNKLIYE
-138 IGDREFRASLDEL
+138 IDENRYKEALDEL

-183 HRPKVILLDEPT
+183 HRPRVILLDEPT
-195 IGLDMVS
+195 IGLDLVS

-209 FKAYNRQHRT
+209 FKAYNRTHRT
-219 TVLLTSHYMK
+219 TILLTSHYMK
-229 DIEDLCSRAII
+229 DIEDLCNRSII
-240 ISGGSLVYDG
+240 ISGGRLVYDG
-250 NLKSVN
+250 DLHKVN
-256 ERLGARKLL
+256 EVIGARKLL
-265 KVRLAEPV
+265 KVRLETLV
-273 SQKQLAGLG
+273 SNLTLASLG
-282 SVRSISQLEAVF
+282 KLRSNSELEAVF
-294 EVDAGDTLGSSKK
+294 ELDAEDTLAWSKK
-307 VLDALP
+307 ILDALP
-313 VTDFTIE
+313 VVDFTIE

-325 EGIENLYNEG
+325 EGIANLYDGG
-335 RWADAK
+335 RLADAK

>member
-1 MLHNIKEGVVV
+1 M
-12 PVITLNRL
+12 
-20 SKTFTYY
+20 
-27 KKEPGV
+27 

-38 NLFRRETLA
+38 NLFKREQLT
-47 KEAVK
+47 KKAVQN
-52 DVSFSVREGEMVG
+52 VSFSIEEGEIVG

-85 HPSSGEAS
+85 HPTEGEAS

-125 ASESFALNKLIYE
+125 ASESFELNKLIYE
-138 IGDREFRASLDEL
+138 IDDNRYKEALDEL

-183 HRPKVILLDEPT
+183 HRPRVILLDEPT
-195 IGLDMVS
+195 IGLDLVS

-209 FKAYNRQHRT
+209 FKAYNRTHRT
-219 TVLLTSHYMK
+219 TILLTSHYMK
-229 DIEDLCSRAII
+229 DIEDLCTRSII
-240 ISGGSLVYDG
+240 ISGGRLVYDG
-250 NLKSVN
+250 DLHKVN
-256 ERLGARKLL
+256 EVIGARKLL
-265 KVRLAEPV
+265 KVRLENPV
-273 SQKQLAGLG
+273 SNLTLASLG
-282 SVRSISQLEAVF
+282 KLRSNSELEAVF
-294 EVDAGDTLGSSKK
+294 ELDAEDTLAWSKK
-307 VLDALP
+307 ILDALP
-313 VTDFTIE
+313 VVDFTIE

-325 EGIENLYNEG
+325 EGIANLYDGG
-335 RWADAK
+335 RLADAK